1 MSVRQGNKVI
11 AGGNSITVDQ
21 ALDINS
27 PNPIANSAVTAGLN
41 GKQATIT
48 GAATTI
54 TSSDLSVARA
64 LVSDSNG
71 KVAVSTVTSTEL
83 GYLQGTTSSVQT
95 QINNKANTA
104 DLATVATS
112 GSYNDLS
119 DKPTIPDGDNSTITL
134 NNNNKLQT
142 VATINAN
149 NTVGATNPIYDWVG
163 TLTEYQTQNIE
174 TLHPDWVCYI
184 TDDFSAQTYDAY
196 SKGQSDN
203 LFVTKGHQ
211 VIEFQEPASA
221 NGYTWY
227 RKYADGWVEQGGFFV
242 SPDSSG
248 GFMTVNLPITMTDAH
263 YTVLVTI
270 KNEENN
276 STSFYINAGNLTTTS
291 FQVKTGYSSD
301 AYRYD
306 FWWQASGMAA

>member
-27 PNPIANSAVTAGLN
+27 PNAIANSAVTAGLN
-41 GKQATIT
+41 GKEPTIT

-54 TSSDLSVARA
+54 TTSNLTAARA
-64 LVSDSNG
+64 VITDANG

-83 GYLQGTTSSVQT
+83 GYLHGTTSSVQT
-95 QINNKANTA
+95 QINSKANTA

-134 NNNNKLQT
+134 NSSNKLQT

-163 TLTEYQTQNIE
+163 TLAEYQAQNIE
-174 TLHPDWVCYI
+174 TLHPDWVCYV

-211 VIEFQEPASA
+211 VIEFQEPTSA

-227 RKYADGWVEQGGFFV
+227 RKYADGWVEQGGF
-242 SPDSSG
+242 SSG
-248 GFMTVNLPITMTDAH
+248 EPRTATLAVAMADTNYSVICIQRDTTAPTMAEGSPRAGAISTTQIYVNGGSTP
-263 YTVLVTI
+263 
-270 KNEENN
+270 NN
-276 STSFYINAGNLTTTS
+276 VCW
-291 FQVKTGYSSD
+291 QV
-301 AYRYD
+301 
-306 FWWQASGMAA
+306 SGMAA

>member
-41 GKQATIT
+41 GKEPTIT

-54 TSSDLSVARA
+54 TTNNLTAARA
-64 LVSDSNG
+64 VVTDANG

-134 NNNNKLQT
+134 NNSNKLQT

-163 TLTEYQTQNIE
+163 TLAEYQTQNIE

-211 VIEFQEPASA
+211 VIEFQEPTAA
-221 NGYTWY
+221 NNYTWY
-227 RKYADGWVEQGGFFV
+227 KKYADGWVEQGGYVTGTQNV
-242 SPDSSG
+242 S
-248 GFMTVNLPITMTDAH
+248 LPITMADTN
-263 YTVLVTI
+263 YQIQLTSKCITS
-270 KNEENN
+270 NN
-276 STSFYINAGNLTTTS
+276 NVYVSGYRNQTTTGFIKQTNVVNNAS
-291 FQVKTGYSSD
+291 GSAADNNTGACWYV
-301 AYRYD
+301 Y
-306 FWWQASGMAA
+306 GMAA